1 MATNSIRAERD
12 YEASRRARGLTGG
25 EGANEEWMSR
35 CRQAVADIA
44 AYVARGDTVMAGE
57 ARRTLNELCWTSAGY
72 PEFVRAALRAAG
84 LREVVS

>member
-1 MATNSIRAERD
+1 MNKSSTKAERE

-25 EGANEEWMSR
+25 AGANEEWTSR

-57 ARRTLNELCWTSAGY
+57 SRRTLNDLCWTSGGY

-84 LREVVS
+84 LREEAS